1 MQRST
6 KEIGL
11 ACLLGLAAAGCG
23 AAPSSAP
30 SERTDVSTA
39 YQQLVADMAA
49 CGQQIAECVREAQG
63 DATALDA
70 CRDEREACT
79 MAGAGPVSAIADA
92 ARACAE
98 ARRECVSGGG
108 EPQDCAA
115 ELRTCLGARD
125 TGGGRPD
132 AGAQGGAT
140 GAAVRDCVAELH
152 ACVDAGTAPNEC
164 AQNIR
169 ACVAEALPSAAALGM
184 PADPGMAGDHM
195 PADPG
200 QPGDPG
206 QPADAGMPADP
217 GMAGDHMPADPGMPG
232 DPGQP
237 ADAGMPSD
245 VPRAPGDLPVPDD
258 LPEPAQA
265 AIACLEAFQSC
276 VTAGAPPQDC
286 VETLRACTAERKG
299 RP

>member
-1 MQRST
+1 MQRSS

-23 AAPSSAP
+23 ASPSSAP
-30 SERTDVSTA
+30 PERTDVSTA
-39 YQQLVADMAA
+39 YQQLVSDMAA

-63 DATALDA
+63 DAAALAA
-70 CRDEREACT
+70 CRDEREACA
-79 MAGAGPVSAIADA
+79 MAGAGPVNAIADA

-98 ARRECVSGGG
+98 QRRECVSGGG
-108 EPQDCAA
+108 EPKDCAA
-115 ELRTCLGARD
+115 ELRTCLGARE
-125 TGGGRPD
+125 TGGERPD
-132 AGAQGGAT
+132 GGGLGNAT

-164 AQNIR
+164 AQGIR
-169 ACVAEALPSAAALGM
+169 ACVAEALPSAGDLGM
-184 PADPGMAGDHM
+184 PADPGMSGDAMQADPGKPADPGQPGDPGKPADAGMPSDPGMAGDHM

-200 QPGDPG
+200 K
-206 QPADAGMPADP
+206 PADAGK
-217 GMAGDHMPADPGMPG
+217 
-232 DPGQP
+232 
-237 ADAGMPSD
+237 PSD

-258 LPEPAQA
+258 LPEPAQG

-276 VTAGAPPQDC
+276 VSAGTPPNDC
-286 VETLRACTAERKG
+286 VEALRACTAERKG